1 MQSLCLLHFVSKIGF
16 QANEAVTSL
25 KMVEKGMKNEDMA
38 LAVLIDFPF
47 QLLGG
52 YLAGHWARGDKP
64 LEPWIWA
71 FWARLGFAIVAMII
85 IALFPSPPIPF
96 SFFVFIVVVT
106 ITSGFAS

>member
-1 MQSLCLLHFVSKIGF
+1 MYFVCKIGF

-25 KMVEKGMKNEDMA
+25 KMVEKGLKKEDMA
-38 LAVLIDFPF
+38 LSVLIDFPF

-52 YLAGHWARGDKP
+52 YLAAKWARGDKP

-85 IALFPSPPIPF
+85 VAAFPSPPIPT
-96 SFFVFIVVVT
+96 SFFVLIVLVT
-106 ITSGFAS
+106 ITSGFSS